1 MKRLLVILLITMLVM
16 PVMPLTA
23 QDDVV
28 VSRLEEYNENLP
40 QGYGVI
46 SVEDLLV
53 KMVEEDVFLLDV
65 RQPEEYEAGHI
76 PEAVSVPL
84 RTLGENLDILP
95 SIDAQ
100 IVVICKGGFR
110 AMIGMTALQVLGYEH
125 VFDLKGGYDAW
136 VAEELDFT
144 TEPTEAVRGDVPEF
158 DPVLLEAVNNFLA
171 NIPEGWGAVRS
182 PDLAA
187 ELVDNPPVLID
198 VRSLDEWNTVGYIEG
213 AQHIWINE
221 LMANRDLLPE
231 DKDTNIVVYCASS
244 YRGGIAYVTLNLL
257 GYTNVRNLS
266 GGINAWIAAE
276 LPVVGAAE
284 IVAEFDAQTYA
295 ADYIAALPNS
305 FNAVRVE
312 DLAAKIEAAEDFI
325 LLDVRTVDEYAE
337 GFIQGA
343 INIPLPELTAHLD
356 MLPNFDADIVI
367 YCGSGHRSA
376 LAMAALNMLGY
387 TNAQSLLGGARAW
400 MDSDL
405 PITTE
410 EIMVEA
416 SMAPEIDPALYAMVE
431 TFITN
436 IPAGYYAVKA
446 ADLNTELV
454 ENPPVLID
462 VRTDSEWE
470 AGFIEGA
477 IHIPLRDLMT
487 RFDELPTD
495 MSANIIFYGST
506 SHRGALAMT
515 VLRMLGYENVRSLGG
530 GTGAWAG
537 AELPLAAPAT
547 N

>member
-1 MKRLLVILLITMLVM
+1 MKRLLVILLVTMLVL

-53 KMVEEDVFLLDV
+53 KMAEEDVFLLDV

-76 PEAVSVPL
+76 PDSVSVPL
-84 RTLGENLDILP
+84 RTLGENLDVLP
-95 SIDAQ
+95 SLDAQ
-100 IVVICKGGFR
+100 IVVVCKGGFR
-110 AMIGMTALQVLGYEH
+110 AMIGMTALHVLGYENA
-125 VFDLKGGYDAW
+125 FDLKGGYDAW
-136 VAEELDFT
+136 VGEELDVT
-144 TEPTEAVRGDVPEF
+144 TEATEAVHGTMPDF
-158 DPVLLEAVNNFLA
+158 DPVLLDAVNNFLM

-221 LMANRDLLPE
+221 LMPNRDLLPE

-284 IVAEFDAQTYA
+284 TVATFDMQTYA

-305 FNAVRVE
+305 FNAIRVD
-312 DLAAKIEAAEDFI
+312 DLAAKIDAAEDFI
-325 LLDVRTVDEYAE
+325 LLDVRMADEYAE

-343 INIPLPELTAHLD
+343 INIPLPELTQHLD
-356 MLPNFDADIVI
+356 ILPALDADIVI
-367 YCGSGHRSA
+367 YCGSGHRST
-376 LAMAALNMLGY
+376 LAMTALNMLGY
-387 TNAQSLLGGARAW
+387 TNAQSMLGGMRSWAS
-400 MDSDL
+400 SDL
-405 PITTE
+405 PVTTE
-410 EIMVEA
+410 ETMYETGMV
-416 SMAPEIDPALYAMVE
+416 PEFEPALFEMVDN
-431 TFITN
+431 FITN
-436 IPAGYYAVKA
+436 IPAGYYAVGA

-454 ENPPVLID
+454 ENAPVLID

-477 IHIPLRDLMT
+477 IHIPLRDLMI

-495 MSANIIFYGST
+495 LDANIVFYGST
-506 SHRGALAMT
+506 SHRGALAMSL
-515 VLRMLGYENVRSLGG
+515 LRIYGYTNVRSLGG
-530 GTGAWAG
+530 GTGAWVG
-537 AELPLAAPAT
+537 AELPLAMPVS